1 MKTGSRIAALLTLI
15 LWMAWSALI
24 AWEAVRN
31 AAILLPVFMTAAWVG
46 SRLFRQ
52 SSEAL
57 YRRIAFGLLFCVGL
71 YGLVR

>member
-1 MKTGSRIAALLTLI
+1 VCSSDL
-15 LWMAWSALI
+15 
-24 AWEAVRN
+24 
-31 AAILLPVFMTAAWVG
+31 AILLPVFMAAAWAG

-57 YRRIAFGLLFCVGL
+57 YRRIAFGLLFCAGV